1 MAFDKIV
8 DSAFLEAGLTLVGD
22 SIRAKGG
29 TSAKLE
35 FPNGMKAAVEAIDT
49 SENLDDVLTAQESL
63 IDQIQTALEGKAAG
77 GGMPGVCTISI
88 NKDANSTFD
97 IYIDLVHYVD
107 AETGNVKVFHS
118 FSTATSYELTTYC
131 GFPVTM
137 DLFTSWSAFWSAD
150 FDTSSARYEGK
161 ITFIAPDTPGTYNV
175 TISADS

>member
-1 MAFDKIV
+1 MAYKPRIE
-8 DSAFLEAGLTLVGD
+8 S
-22 SIRAKGG
+22 
-29 TSAKLE
+29 
-35 FPNGMKAAVEAIDT
+35 N
-49 SENLDDVLTAQESL
+49 NLDLTSILSTINEL
-63 IDQIQTALEGKAAG
+63 PDAG
-77 GGMPGVCTISI
+77 GGTPRVCTITIS
-88 NKDANSTFD
+88 KDANSRFD

-107 AETGNVKVFHS
+107 AETGNAKVFQS

-150 FDTSSARYEGK
+150 FDTSSASFENK